1 MKNFIEVNGVEEGS
15 KYLVNINNIAK
26 VYPINDD
33 DKKVIDSVYKDDKWN
48 MLLEFIGDDDIK
60 SKLDQTLDNITKAKT
75 VIVLVNVGE
84 KSDGNTYTTETF
96 DEIKVK
102 IENALC

>member
-1 MKNFIEVNGVEEGS
+1 MKNFIEVNGVEENS

-26 VYPINDD
+26 VYPINDG
-33 DKKVIDSVYKDDKWN
+33 DKKVIDSIFKDDKWD
-48 MLLEFIGDDDIK
+48 LLMEFIGDNETK
-60 SKLDQTLDNITKAKT
+60 SKLDQTLDEISKAKT

-84 KSDGNTYTTETF
+84 KSDGNIYTIETF

-102 IENALC
+102 IENAL

>member
-1 MKNFIEVNGVEEGS
+1 MKNFIEVNGVEENS

-33 DKKVIDSVYKDDKWN
+33 DKEVIDSVYKDDKWN
-48 MLLEFIGDDDIK
+48 MLLEFIGNDEIK
-60 SKLDQTLDNITKAKT
+60 GKLNQTLDEISKAKT

-84 KSDGNTYTTETF
+84 KSDGNVYTIETF

-102 IENALC
+102 LENASC

>member
-1 MKNFIEVNGVEEGS
+1 MKNFIEVNGVEENS

-33 DKKVIDSVYKDDKWN
+33 DKEVIDSVYKDDKWN
-48 MLLEFIGDDDIK
+48 MLLEFIGDDKTKD
-60 SKLDQTLDNITKAKT
+60 KLNQTLDEIAKAKT
-75 VIVLVNVGE
+75 VIVLLNVGE
-84 KSDGNTYTTETF
+84 KSDGNVYTTETF

-102 IENALC
+102 IENAL